1 MESLNL
7 MEGIKFNAIPVV
19 EETGKL
25 KGIISTTDILKCF
38 LELMDDNYFPLIT
51 K

>member
-1 MESLNL
+1 
-7 MEGIKFNAIPVV
+7 MEGIKVNAIPVV

-38 LELMDDNYFPLIT
+38 LELMDDDYFPLIT